1 MPHINIRDKNGKLID
16 SWPEAGHNIS
26 LGQQL
31 NLNNKPYEIV
41 AHAKRN
47 RHTEVNVKPVKAS

>member
-1 MPHINIRDKNGKLID
+1 MPHINIRDTNGKLIET
-16 SWPEAGHNIS
+16 WPENGHMIS

-31 NLNNKPYEIV
+31 VINQKPYEIV

-47 RHTEVNVKPVKAS
+47 RHTEVNVKPVKAA